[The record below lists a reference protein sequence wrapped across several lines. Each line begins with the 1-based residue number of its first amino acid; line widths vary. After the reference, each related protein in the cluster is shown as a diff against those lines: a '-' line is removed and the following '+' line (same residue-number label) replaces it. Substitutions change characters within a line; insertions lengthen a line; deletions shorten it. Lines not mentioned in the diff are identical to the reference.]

1 MIWLVNAADCL
12 LVIEVYEG
20 TAHHLPVSASL
31 CSLRICAG
39 KCWLTLVFAA
49 QKLLSECQSHRDC
62 QLPVHHLLFGKD
74 PCPGTSKY
82 LHVDY
87 KCKPSEFSSSPLIRP
102 VLVTPFPNPNPSL
115 SHCHHPLHLFILFVF
130 FPPLTQLNTKDMW
143 CVREGRWS
151 CAVSPP
157 GCWTSM
163 QLSMGEVWAKLTPAL
178 HTWQD
183 HPHLVSQRDI
193 QYSHMV
199 ALTDNGLQRIYVL
212 YVYII

>member
-1 MIWLVNAADCL
+1 M
-12 LVIEVYEG
+12 
-20 TAHHLPVSASL
+20 
-31 CSLRICAG
+31 
-39 KCWLTLVFAA
+39 FAA

-130 FPPLTQLNTKDMW
+130 FSSPHSAEHKRHVVCEGGEMILRCKPPRVLNIYAAVYGRSLGQTDTCPSHLT
-143 CVREGRWS
+143 R
-151 CAVSPP
+151 PP
-157 GCWTSM
+157 PF
-163 QLSMGEVWAKLTPAL
+163 GESTG
-178 HTWQD
+178 
-183 HPHLVSQRDI
+183 
-193 QYSHMV
+193 YSV
-199 ALTDNGLQRIYVL
+199 FSYGGTNR
-212 YVYII
+212 